1 MVIIMK
7 FIFDLILMGI
17 SSAIMYIAAQVLY
30 RNMQKKN
37 ARWYYAML
45 VTSMLILIL
54 PLQWLFNIP
63 KMMEVSVPE
72 EIITTAPVKIPVG
85 ITVSGLVIAI
95 WLAVAVVSAIR
106 VIIKHLK
113 TRRALTA
120 LSESTYNED
129 ILRAYNEVSERIGI
143 HRRIDVRTSCELS
156 SPLMFGIIKPVV
168 VIPYK
173 DFSYSELVM
182 IMSHELM
189 HYRHKDLL
197 IKFISSISVCIHWF
211 NPVAY
216 LLSKSLN
223 SACEL
228 CCDESVLGMLELKD
242 KKEYGRLII
251 SVIESS
257 LDKRLSYTTAM
268 ASTESGIKRR
278 LRKIAQFSRPS
289 MAMQIV
295 SVMLVVSVFVTSLT
309 AFGVDFVKTVLPD
322 NAVEIIEKIE
332 DTPIIDSVPTFAPT
346 PAPTQEVRQEQ
357 GNTHSNAVI
366 PDAIQQPA
374 AVETVEPT
382 ATPRPGQAVTEPTK
396 APSEPERNSS
406 VNIEINDSVNFDG
419 EHITNNNKKQIE
431 ANAADKIKDGETVK
445 AYIRVNNDGSY
456 DLMHID

>member
-17 SSAIMYIAAQVLY
+17 SSAIMYIAAQILY

-95 WLAVAVVSAIR
+95 WLAVAVVSAIL

-113 TRRALTA
+113 TRGALTA

-322 NAVEIIEKIE
+322 NAVEMIEKIE
-332 DTPIIDSVPTFAPT
+332 DTPIIDSVPTFVPT

-357 GNTHSNAVI
+357 GNAHSNVVI

-374 AVETVEPT
+374 AVEIVEPT
-382 ATPRPGQAVTEPTK
+382 STPRPGQAVTEPTK
-396 APSEPERNSS
+396 TPSEPERNSS